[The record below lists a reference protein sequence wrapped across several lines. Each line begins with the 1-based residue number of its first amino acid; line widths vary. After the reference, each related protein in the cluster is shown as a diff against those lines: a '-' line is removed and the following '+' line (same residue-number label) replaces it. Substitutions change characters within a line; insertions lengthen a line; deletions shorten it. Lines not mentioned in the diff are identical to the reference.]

1 MSAAVVVLQ
10 AVSIV
15 HLIAQRADGRA
26 LFSPRA
32 RACEMCAAGAPHEK
46 EARLLRLCAL
56 TDRGQRCAPGDRSRI
71 DSLIADLD
79 AEAPETDATGLNGCW
94 RLVYASEAVY
104 RSSPFFWA
112 FRQASK
118 AVSTPIGIPSSD
130 VAPGDSI
137 ASAIYAIT
145 DAIPFYDVG
154 PVVQEI
160 SGVQC
165 IVQCSI
171 DDNASPMDAS
181 DGAGVPDEPSDG
193 TSDWRFTPD
202 VPQLISKV
210 ELSIGRLFGLP
221 AQTSIMTTTADLRQP
236 DAAVGA
242 AEGRQLD
249 LEVEVQTTS
258 AAQSSIA
265 SLLPLLGGLFENFP
279 SGRALDM
286 LAPGSSTVHLTT
298 SYLSEGLR
306 ISRPVLEGVDEKQA
320 VFVYARD
327 DATW

>member
-1 MSAAVVVLQ
+1 MSTP
-10 AVSIV
+10 
-15 HLIAQRADGRA
+15 D
-26 LFSPRA
+26 A
-32 RACEMCAAGAPHEK
+32 RREK

-71 DSLIADLD
+71 NSLIADLD
-79 AEAPETDATGLNGCW
+79 TEAPETDATGLNGRW

-118 AVSTPIGIPSSD
+118 AMSTPIGIPSSN
-130 VAPGDSI
+130 VIAGDSI

-160 SGVQC
+160 RGVQC
-165 IVQCSI
+165 IIQCSI
-171 DDNASPMDAS
+171 DAHAPMQTDTS
-181 DGAGVPDEPSDG
+181 DGASEEDEPSDG
-193 TSDWRFTPD
+193 ASDWRFTPAI
-202 VPQLISKV
+202 PQLISKV
-210 ELSIGRLFGLP
+210 ELSLGRLFGLP
-221 AQTSIMTTTADLRQP
+221 GQTSIMTTTATLRQP
-236 DAAVGA
+236 DAAVA
-242 AEGRQLD
+242 TAEGRLLD

-265 SLLPLLGGLFENFP
+265 SLLPPLNALLENFP

-286 LAPGSSTVHLTT
+286 MAPGASQVHFTNHHCWHLNILPHPCPRRT
-298 SYLSEGLR
+298 LP
-306 ISRPVLEGVDEKQA
+306 RPLPFPIA
-320 VFVYARD
+320 AC
-327 DATW
+327 A